1 MFARI
6 SNAWSLA
13 KSSWAVLQRDRELAW
28 LPVLGG
34 VVALVVAAVFFGP
47 VIAMLGGSADNAIP
61 AAGYLLAFAGYVAV
75 STVLFLARAAVI
87 HGANLRMDGGDPTVG
102 IALRGAS
109 AHWPA
114 VTGFAAVSVTV
125 GLILQAMRDRGGIVG
140 AVVSWIG
147 DVAWSVLTYLALP
160 VIVIEGAGTVEAIK
174 GSSALVKRTWGEQ
187 VTANVGFGLLNM
199 ALIVPA
205 VLLAFL
211 VGPVGGVVAVVGI
224 AIAVG
229 WFVAVSAVVATLTGI
244 FQTALYRQ
252 ATGRSGARRVRS
264 GRAAAVVHPP
274 LTPARILDGSGRFPY
289 PLTDLS
295 RLAPTEQ
302 PAPAPT

>member
-28 LPVLGG
+28 LPVIGG
-34 VVALVVAAVFFGP
+34 VVALVVAGIFFGP
-47 VIAMLGGSADNAIP
+47 VIALLGGSADNAIP
-61 AAGYLLAFAGYVAV
+61 ATGYLLAFAGYVAV
-75 STVLFLARAAVI
+75 STVMFLARAAVI

-102 IALRGAS
+102 SALHGAS
-109 AHWPA
+109 GHWPA
-114 VTGFAAVSVTV
+114 ITGFAAVAVTV
-125 GLILQAMRDRGGIVG
+125 GLILQAMRERGGIVG

-147 DVAWSVLTYLALP
+147 DVAWNVLTYLALP

-187 VTANVGFGLLNM
+187 VTANVGFGLLNV
-199 ALIVPA
+199 ALVLPA
-205 VLLAFL
+205 VALAFL
-211 VGPVGGVVAVVGI
+211 AGPVGGVVAVVGI
-224 AIAVG
+224 AVAVA

-252 ATGRSGARRVRS
+252 ATGRSIPDEFDQVALRQSFTPRGRR
-264 GRAAAVVHPP
+264 
-274 LTPARILDGSGRFPY
+274 
-289 PLTDLS
+289 
-295 RLAPTEQ
+295 
-302 PAPAPT
+302 